1 MAHER
6 QRFLPEARSTVSA
19 AATEE
24 LRVFGE
30 LFGSEIFVP
39 VSSEGDTNFSGL
51 RTNLD
56 FGGRGDFQS
65 AQVIPIERRFR
76 GFGLSDDGPL
86 TVDLESILN
95 DPSGLPIGAER
106 QQAIQ
111 QQFAAFRNP
120 ESGLLEFPAV
130 SQLLRESQG
139 GQGDVFPGQSG
150 VIEGLTFV
158 IQSGDLGSVRAF
170 EEQFG
175 PISELQSP
183 GSATEPGGEDRTIGQ
198 TAAERLAGARGE
210 LPGGQRTQAAFRTRV
225 GRGRGSTILGGL
237 GDEEKTTILGG

>member
-6 QRFLPEARSTVSA
+6 QRFLPEARGTISHT
-19 AATEE
+19 ATEE

-30 LFGSEIFVP
+30 LFGSELFIP
-39 VSSEGDTNFSGL
+39 VGAEGDTNFSGR
-51 RTNLD
+51 RTDLD
-56 FGGRGDFQS
+56 FGGRGDFES
-65 AQVIPIERRFR
+65 AQVVPLERRFR
-76 GFGLSDDGPL
+76 GFELPDEGPL
-86 TVDLESILN
+86 TVDLASILN
-95 DPSGLPIGAER
+95 DPLGIAIGAEQ

-120 ESGLLEFPAV
+120 ESGLLEFPSVA
-130 SQLLRESQG
+130 QFIRESQG
-139 GQGDVFPGQSG
+139 GQGDVFPGESG

-158 IQSGDLGSVRAF
+158 IQSGDLSSVRAF
-170 EEQFG
+170 ENQFG

-183 GSATEPGGEDRTIGQ
+183 GSATEPGGEDRTIAQ
-198 TAAERLAGARGE
+198 TGAERLAAARGE
-210 LPGGQRTQAAFRTRV
+210 LPGGQRTQAAFRSRV

>member
-6 QRFLPEARSTVSA
+6 QRFLPEARNLISA
-19 AATEE
+19 TQTEE
-24 LRVFGE
+24 LRIFGE
-30 LFGSEIFVP
+30 LFGSEIFIP
-39 VSSEGDTNFSGL
+39 VSAEGDTNFGGL

-65 AQVIPIERRFR
+65 AQVVPLERRFR
-76 GFGLSDDGPL
+76 GLGLADEGPL
-86 TVDLESILN
+86 TVDLDAILN
-95 DPSGLPIGAER
+95 DPLGIAIGAEQ
-106 QQAIQ
+106 QQAFQ
-111 QQFAAFRNP
+111 QQFAPFRNA
-120 ESGLLEFPAV
+120 ETGLLEFPSVA
-130 SQLLRESQG
+130 QFIRESQG
-139 GQGDVFPGQSG
+139 GQGDVFPGESG

-183 GSATEPGGEDRTIGQ
+183 GSATTPGGEDRTIAQ
-198 TAAERLAGARGE
+198 TAEERLAASRGE
-210 LPGGQRTQAAFRTRV
+210 LPGGVRTQAAFRSRV